1 MNLCILI
8 HYLNIKNQTW
18 IVIFMPPQA
27 NIFNGIFEN
36 ILAASITAT
45 LVQEE
50 TILILRHLFPFAG
63 SLLLIIFMS
72 DFSAHVQHHAFVSQ
86 TETLSQ
92 VPAQIFAFSVADY
105 FMVTR

>member
-1 MNLCILI
+1 MKKHFYGVFTN
-8 HYLNIKNQTW
+8 
-18 IVIFMPPQA
+18 
-27 NIFNGIFEN
+27 
-36 ILAASITAT
+36 ITAIFT
-45 LVQEE
+45 SAVLVQEE

-92 VPAQIFAFSVADY
+92 VPAQILAFSVADY

>member
-1 MNLCILI
+1 MKKHFYGVFTN
-8 HYLNIKNQTW
+8 
-18 IVIFMPPQA
+18 
-27 NIFNGIFEN
+27 
-36 ILAASITAT
+36 ITAIFT
-45 LVQEE
+45 SAVLVQEE

-63 SLLLIIFMS
+63 SLLLIILMS

-105 FMVTR
+105 SMVTR